1 MFPPFS
7 MGSGNVKSPAL
18 FAERTDLRGLTLIY
32 GPIGNHLIAQT
43 VARKWM
49 GAECVEWNEKL
60 AAEYTESALK
70 IKGRLDELTAQINA
84 RRNPKGWID
93 KETERLLRRRA
104 TLYKMY
110 GDTVH
115 IAHILEN
122 YYVDK

>member
-1 MFPPFS
+1 M
-7 MGSGNVKSPAL
+7 
-18 FAERTDLRGLTLIY
+18 D
-32 GPIGNHLIAQT
+32 
-43 VARKWM
+43 
-49 GAECVEWNEKL
+49 WNKKL
-60 AAEYTESALK
+60 AAEYRESALK

-93 KETERLLRRRA
+93 KETERLLIRRA

-122 YYVDK
+122 YYVDKY

>member
-1 MFPPFS
+1 M
-7 MGSGNVKSPAL
+7 
-18 FAERTDLRGLTLIY
+18 
-32 GPIGNHLIAQT
+32 
-43 VARKWM
+43 
-49 GAECVEWNEKL
+49 EWNKKL

-84 RRNPKGWID
+84 RRTPKGHIY
-93 KETERLLRRRA
+93 KEAERLLRRRA

>member
-1 MFPPFS
+1 MFPPPDTGG
-7 MGSGNVKSPAL
+7 GSAGTITILVTYVLCVFGTVRWCSL
-18 FAERTDLRGLTLIY
+18 HTDIVRGAAPRWTR
-32 GPIGNHLIAQT
+32 GEG
-43 VARKWM
+43 
-49 GAECVEWNEKL
+49 VEWNKKL

-93 KETERLLRRRA
+93 KETERLLIRRA

-110 GDTVH
+110 GDTIH
-115 IAHILEN
+115 IAHILDN

>member
-1 MFPPFS
+1 M
-7 MGSGNVKSPAL
+7 
-18 FAERTDLRGLTLIY
+18 
-32 GPIGNHLIAQT
+32 
-43 VARKWM
+43 
-49 GAECVEWNEKL
+49 EWNEKL
-60 AAEYTESALK
+60 SEEYKESAMK

-110 GDTVH
+110 RDTVYT
-115 IAHILEN
+115 AHILDN